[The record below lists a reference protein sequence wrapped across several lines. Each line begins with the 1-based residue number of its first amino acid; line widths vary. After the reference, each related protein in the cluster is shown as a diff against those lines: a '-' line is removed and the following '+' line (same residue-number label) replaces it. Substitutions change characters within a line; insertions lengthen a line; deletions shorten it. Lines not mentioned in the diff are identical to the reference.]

1 MLIVKKLMPASLSAM
16 SCPGGLGLQMTRRQ
30 PQAALVAARNAQALP
45 AGGI

>member
-1 MLIVKKLMPASLSAM
+1 MLIVRQLMPAGLTAM

-30 PQAALVAARNAQALP
+30 PQAASVAARNAQALP

>member
-1 MLIVKKLMPASLSAM
+1 MLIVRKLMPAGLIAM
-16 SCPGGLGLQMTRRQ
+16 SCPGGLGLQMMRRQ